1 MQQFIPT
8 LGFMALLIGLV
19 SAVDRVMD
27 KDAKKLLGHSIKN
40 LITGRKYDV
49 AAVNNP
55 IGFIERIK
63 PFSLKSA
70 LVSGAFSVASF
81 IMVIYIQYFALN
93 YDFSETVS
101 GVSRDHINTYV
112 SFIVYMIAANIIVDY
127 LSFTQTLVII
137 RLINKTD
144 SKGSLIV
151 LLFTDFLASINIF
164 TFAYAFFLVVG
175 VTTLLNFHERT
186 HILVSIEESKP
197 SPQISEMM
205 KSLEFSNPERYKS
218 VSVLR
223 VLDAEGKPFSGLA
236 TAYILAVKP
245 VGPPQVFPLIN
256 SILKSEFPASAVSL
270 HQESGTLTPYDEF
283 PDTKVE
289 YSFRGEIEFDLSPL
303 TYWSQWFSAAYLL
316 TDDVQDNF
324 FAVAGLSPGFQKI
337 DSLRNDANRRASELS
352 LRDIVVSWCP
362 SDQTARDKN
371 DTTCEDGFVL
381 LSSNIPALSATL
393 AGAAVIGGK
402 LPLYTFFFTSL
413 SLTFVIYMFYLSI
426 YILRMLWLAA
436 GRFSTPLV
444 RFANFEEHPVTI
456 VSLPLILLSGLL
468 YFALTL

>member
-1 MQQFIPT
+1 M
-8 LGFMALLIGLV
+8 GLLIALV

-27 KDAKKLLGHSIKN
+27 KEAKKLLGYSIKN
-40 LITGRKYDV
+40 LITRRQYDV
-49 AAVNNP
+49 AVVNNP

-70 LVSGAFSVASF
+70 LVSGAFSIASL
-81 IMVIYIQYFALN
+81 ILIIYIQYFALN

-101 GVSRDHINTYV
+101 GVSREHINMYIA
-112 SFIVYMIAANIIVDY
+112 FIAYMVAANIVVDY

-144 SKGSLIV
+144 SKKSLIV

-164 TFAYAFFLVVG
+164 TFAYAFFLVLG
-175 VTTLLNFHERT
+175 VTTLLNFQERT
-186 HILVSIEESKP
+186 HFLVSLEENKP
-197 SPQISEMM
+197 SPQTTEMM

-245 VGPPQVFPLIN
+245 VEPQQVFPLIK
-256 SILKSEFPASAVSL
+256 SILNTEFPASAVSL
-270 HQESGTLTPYDEF
+270 HQESGTLTPFDEF
-283 PDTKVE
+283 PDTKVD
-289 YSFRGEIEFDLSPL
+289 YSFKGEIDFDLSPL

-337 DSLRNDANRRASELS
+337 DSLRNDANRRASEMS
-352 LRDIVVSWCP
+352 MRDIVASWCP
-362 SDQTARDKN
+362 IDQPARDKN
-371 DTTCEDGFVL
+371 DTTCEDGFIL
-381 LSSNIPALSATL
+381 LSSNIPALGTTL
-393 AGAAVIGGK
+393 ASAAVIGGK

-426 YILRMLWLAA
+426 YILRVIWLAA

-456 VSLPLILLSGLL
+456 VSVPLILLSALL